1 MSFHHAVYMV
11 LKCMRFD
18 LSCLPQV
25 GRGTSTHDGLAI
37 AYATL
42 RHLAAAKVPTMFVTH
57 YPLLSRLADELA
69 GVANYHMAFVEED
82 EQEQA
87 QEETA
92 GAGANTGFFFF
103 LLSETVATG
112 MSVESLARAG
122 AAAAAA
128 GSAGEAALARGCAAA
143 SASSR
148 VLFLYKL
155 VPGVAHRSF
164 GLNVAR
170 LAELPGSVLQLAASQ
185 VRPNPLRNRCSRVCA
200 CRNRIDT

>member
-1 MSFHHAVYMV
+1 MQGH
-11 LKCMRFD
+11 
-18 LSCLPQV
+18 LP
-25 GRGTSTHDGLAI
+25 S
-37 AYATL
+37 
-42 RHLAAAKVPTMFVTH
+42 
-57 YPLLSRLADELA
+57 
-69 GVANYHMAFVEED
+69 
-82 EQEQA
+82 
-87 QEETA
+87 
-92 GAGANTGFFFF
+92 
-103 LLSETVATG
+103 SETVVVD
-112 MSVESLARAG
+112 MSVESLVWAG
-122 AAAAAA
+122 ADAAAAAAAAA

>member
-1 MSFHHAVYMV
+1 
-11 LKCMRFD
+11 MRG
-18 LSCLPQV
+18 V
-25 GRGTSTHDGLAI
+25 N
-37 AYATL
+37 AT
-42 RHLAAAKVPTMFVTH
+42 VM
-57 YPLLSRLADELA
+57 
-69 GVANYHMAFVEED
+69 
-82 EQEQA
+82 
-87 QEETA
+87 
-92 GAGANTGFFFF
+92 
-103 LLSETVATG
+103 SETVATG